1 MMAAGLAA
9 QLACILEA
17 TARKAGNVHR
27 FADFDDVTY
36 LDFILSAAAV
46 AGPIG
51 RARELGVGRA
61 VLGAVEA
68 TRTLV
73 GSNTNLGIILLLAP
87 LAAIEDI
94 EAPRAG
100 VARVLRATT
109 VGDARLVYAAIRRSG
124 AGGLGEAAEQDV
136 EGEPTVDLVAAMRLA
151 ADRDLVARQ
160 YAENYAD
167 VFDLALPALRD
178 QIGAGRPVE
187 RAIVA
192 THLTIL
198 AERPDTLI
206 ARKRGGEVAAEA
218 SRRAASVRDAG
229 PAEFNEFDAWLRAD
243 GHARNPGTS
252 ADLATAALFLA
263 LREGTIDPGATLAR
277 LGWSS
282 TPSTNR
288 QREPVP

>member
-1 MMAAGLAA
+1 MMAPGLAA

-51 RARELGVGRA
+51 RARELGIGRA

-87 LAAIEDI
+87 LAAIRDDEH
-94 EAPRAG
+94 PRAG
-100 VARVLRATT
+100 AARVLEATT
-109 VGDARLVYAAIRRSG
+109 VEDARLVYAAIRRSG

-136 EGEPTVDLVAAMRLA
+136 GGEPTVHLVAAMRLA

-167 VFDLALPALRD
+167 VFDLALPTLRE
-178 QIGAGRPVE
+178 QIDAGRPVE

-192 THLTIL
+192 THLAIL

-206 ARKRGGEVAAEA
+206 ARKRGVEVAAEA
-218 SRRAASVRDAG
+218 SRRAAAVRNAG
-229 PAEFNEFDAWLRAD
+229 PAEFAEFDA
-243 GHARNPGTS
+243 TS
-252 ADLATAALFLA
+252 ADLVTAALFLA
-263 LREGTIDPGATLAR
+263 LRDGTIDPGATLAR

-282 TPSTNR
+282 NPAM
-288 QREPVP
+288 P